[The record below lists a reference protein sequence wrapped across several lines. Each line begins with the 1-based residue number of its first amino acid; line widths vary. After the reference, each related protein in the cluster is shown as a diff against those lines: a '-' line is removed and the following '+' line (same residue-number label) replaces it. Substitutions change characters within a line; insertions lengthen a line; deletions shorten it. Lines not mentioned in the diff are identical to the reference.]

1 MYYLQLLQFS
11 IIFFLPAYFANAMPV
26 IASRLKIFP
35 SLAKPI
41 NEKVFGKT
49 KTYRGFVVGIGGALL
64 GGVIQ
69 SLLGF
74 YDFFESSGTFLFIF
88 LFSFFLGFGALLGD
102 LIKSFIKRRIG
113 KKSGEPWIIFDQI
126 DYVIGALLLSSVIMT
141 PPIEVIITLLI
152 ISPLLSL
159 LANIIAYTL
168 KIKKV
173 WW

>member
-1 MYYLQLLQFS
+1 MYYLELLKFS
-11 IIFFLPAYFANAMPV
+11 LIFFLPAYFANAMPV
-26 IASRLKIFP
+26 IASGLKIFP

-49 KTYRGFVVGIGGALL
+49 KTYRGFVVGTGAAILIGAILNYL
-64 GGVIQ
+64 GI
-69 SLLGF
+69 
-74 YDFFESSGTFLFIF
+74 YYYFEYEVNIWVLAFL
-88 LFSFFLGFGALLGD
+88 LGFGALLGD

-113 KKSGEPWIIFDQI
+113 KKSGEPWVIFDQI